1 MILKD
6 IFEKQVSQY
15 QIAVARSIL
24 SFNNV
29 KDPETREALLD
40 SYREIV
46 ERADDEEEIRQRAF
60 DSKGDDNSLDEILDD
75 PRRGQAVFINTGD
88 Y

>member
-6 IFEKQVSQY
+6 IIEKQVTEY

-29 KDPETREALLD
+29 KDLETREALLD

-46 ERADDEEEIRQRAF
+46 ERADDQEEIRQRAF
-60 DSKGDDNSLDEILDD
+60 DSKGEDNSIDEILDD
-75 PRRGQAVFINTGD
+75 PRRGQSVFINNKD